1 MAGPKI
7 FGIGLSKSG
16 TNSLT
21 AALCELG
28 YNAWH
33 GGSYTYHNGHDLWDA
48 IQDRGR
54 RYAEGDTSVNILE
67 GCEEYDA
74 MTDHPIPVVYQHLD
88 KQIPDAKFILT
99 YRNPYDA
106 SLSMMR
112 MCYPSW
118 KGEKMGD
125 AEPRSFSDQ
134 INKNVRHI
142 EEVFNYFWN
151 REDKFIVLDAA
162 KGPANWKMLCSFL
175 GHDPQPYQGKPWPH
189 KFNAAYWFPQRWQ
202 REGKKPQN

>member
-7 FGIGLSKSG
+7 FGIGLSKTG

-21 AALCELG
+21 GALCELG

-33 GGSYTYHNGHDLWDA
+33 GGSYTYHNGHESWDS
-48 IQDRGR
+48 IQAKGR
-54 RYAEGDTSVNILE
+54 QYREGDTSVNILE

-74 MTDHPIPVVYQHLD
+74 MTDHPIPTVYRELD

-106 SLSMMR
+106 SLSMLR

-118 KGEKMGD
+118 KTKMGD
-125 AEPRSFSDQ
+125 DKPRSFSDQ

-142 EEVFNYFWN
+142 EEVFNYFWG

-162 KGPANWKMLCSFL
+162 KGKANWKMLCAFL
-175 GHDPQPYQGKPWPH
+175 GHDPAPYNNKPWPH
-189 KFNAAYWFPQRWQ
+189 KFNAAHWFPRRWQ
-202 REGKKPQN
+202 SEGRKS

>member
-21 AALCELG
+21 EALSILG

-33 GGSYTYHNGHDLWDA
+33 GGNHTYHNGHDLWDA
-48 IQDRGR
+48 LQDRGR
-54 RYAEGDTSVNILE
+54 RYAGGDTSVNILE

-99 YRNPYDA
+99 YRNPFDA

-118 KGEKMGD
+118 KDNVGD
-125 AEPRSFSDQ
+125 DKPRSFSDH
-134 INKNVRHI
+134 INKNVKHI
-142 EEVFNYFWN
+142 DEVFNYFWG

-162 KGPANWKMLCSFL
+162 KGKANWKMLCTFL
-175 GHDPQPYQGKPWPH
+175 GHDPQPHQGKPWPH
-189 KFNAAYWFPQRWQ
+189 KFNASHWFPQRWQ